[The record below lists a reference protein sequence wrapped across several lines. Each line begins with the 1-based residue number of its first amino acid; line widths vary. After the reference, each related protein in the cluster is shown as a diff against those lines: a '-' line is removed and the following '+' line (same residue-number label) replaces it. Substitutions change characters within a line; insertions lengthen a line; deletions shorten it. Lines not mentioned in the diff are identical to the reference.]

1 MKRFA
6 LLILIATSAVAQQQN
21 DADYTRQIQQ
31 FTTGPQFTTEMVDHL
46 PASAHVPTP
55 LKFFG
60 YVAGA
65 DGHLTYSQDVN
76 RYMRA
81 LEAASPRVKVFS
93 IGKSEEGREMIAVAV
108 ASDEAIAHLDHYRDV
123 TKRLADPRKL
133 TDDDAS
139 KLIASGKPIYYITGS
154 IHSPETGSPE
164 MLMELAYRLA
174 VEDSPLIRKIR
185 DNVIVVITPVVEV
198 DGRDRQVDLARW
210 RDANPNRPVPPL
222 VYWGHYVAHDNNRDN
237 LGLALALSRNV
248 LHTFFEFHPQVLHD
262 LHESVPFM
270 YISTGTGPYNPSLD
284 PLVIDE
290 WQRMAWHEVQELT
303 KRGLPGVWTYGFYD
317 GWAPNYMMWAG
328 QGHNAIGRFYETFGN
343 RFPMTADRVV
353 RGQSDRAWFRP
364 NPPLGTVKWSL
375 RNNINYQQSGLL
387 LALSD
392 FADRRQHFLDQF
404 YLLGKR
410 SIAKAANEGPAAWV
424 FDGAQKRQGQ
434 LTDLMNLLRTHG
446 IEVQQSDAPFSIAT
460 NWPPPAPKSEGSSE
474 RRSDS
479 PVRQASE
486 ATTEKSR
493 TGESD
498 LRSSEARPAKPDP
511 SQPVNFAKGSFII
524 RMDQPYARLADAM
537 LDVQYVRSDEKVY
550 DDTGWTLGYLKNVDF
565 NRVANPD
572 VLKVA
577 AHEWTGGTP
586 KSSSPL
592 ILENDA
598 DTSLPRAVWSTPQ
611 ARWLV
616 ADEAFT
622 AGTKK
627 YATGTIVAA
636 SSAPTTKTHE
646 LHLPRIA
653 ILHTW
658 LRTQDEGWFRLG
670 LESLGIPFT
679 YLSTQEVA
687 KMPSLRDRFDVILFA
702 PTGGANSSAEIVN
715 GLPPGP
721 PLPWHKTAITP
732 NLGGIDETD
741 DMRPGL
747 GLSGVDHLTR
757 FVEDGGLLITARDT
771 SIWAVQ
777 YGLARWVRVIEPQK
791 LRAPGTILLASIT
804 DKKSPIAAGYDDT
817 MPVYYAG
824 APIFQV
830 GFSAPPPESRPSGR
844 GSKNDP
850 DVAQGRS
857 FTPMPERPK
866 PAPGEEGFQT
876 PEDAPWNSDYALIR
890 AEDRPRV
897 IVSFAKQ
904 ADQLLLSGMLEGGDE
919 IAGKPL
925 VIDSPRGKGHILLF
939 ANNPMWRQNTQGSYA
954 LVTNAIMN
962 WDRLG
967 GGR

>member
-1 MKRFA
+1 LKRFA
-6 LLILIATSAVAQQQN
+6 LLILLATTAFSQQTN
-21 DADYTRQIQQ
+21 DADYTRQIKQ
-31 FTTGPQFTTEMVDHL
+31 FTTGPQFITEMVDHL
-46 PASAHVPTP
+46 PASAKIPTP

-60 YVAGA
+60 YIAGA
-65 DGHLTYSQDVN
+65 EGHLTYSEDVN

-108 ASDEAIAHLDHYRDV
+108 GADDTIAHLDRYRDI
-123 TKRLADPRKL
+123 TKRLADPRSL
-133 TDDDAS
+133 TDADAS
-139 KLIASGKPIYYITGS
+139 KLIADGKPIYYITGS

-174 VEDSPLIRKIR
+174 VEESPLVRRIR
-185 DNVIVVITPVVEV
+185 DNAIVLITAVVEV
-198 DGRDRQVDLARW
+198 DGRDRQIDLSRW

-248 LHTFFEFHPQVLHD
+248 LHTFFDFHPQVLHD

-270 YISTGTGPYNPSLD
+270 YISTGTGPYNPSID

-364 NPPLGTVKWSL
+364 NPPLPSVKWSL
-375 RNNINYQQSGLL
+375 RNNINYQQSGIL

-392 FADRRQHFLDQF
+392 FADRRQHFLEQF

-410 SIAKAANEGPAAWV
+410 SIAKAANEGPSAWV

-434 LTDLMNLLRTHG
+434 LTDLMSLLRTHG
-446 IEVQQSDAPFSIAT
+446 IEVQQSDAPFSVAVD
-460 NWPPPAPKSEGSSE
+460 WPPSAKK
-474 RRSDS
+474 
-479 PVRQASE
+479 
-486 ATTEKSR
+486 EK
-493 TGESD
+493 TD
-498 LRSSEARPAKPDP
+498 
-511 SQPVNFAKGSFII
+511 FAKGSFII
-524 RMDQPYARLADAM
+524 RMDQPYSRLADAM

-565 NRVANPD
+565 KRVANPAI
-572 VLKVA
+572 LKVA
-577 AHEWTGGTP
+577 THAWSGAPVATTP
-586 KSSSPL
+586 N
-592 ILENDA
+592 IIDNNA
-598 DTSLPRAVWSTPQ
+598 DTSVARAVWADHN
-611 ARWLV
+611 ARWVV
-616 ADEAFT
+616 ADEPFVT
-622 AGTKK
+622 TTGTK
-627 YATGTIVAA
+627 YGPGTIVTA
-636 SSAPTTKTHE
+636 SSAPSSKSHE
-646 LHLPRIA
+646 LHLPRVA

-658 LRTQDEGWFRLG
+658 LRTQDEGWFRLA
-670 LESLGIPFT
+670 LESLGIP
-679 YLSTQEVA
+679 YSYISTQEVA
-687 KMPSLRDRFDVILFA
+687 RTPNLREKFDVILFA
-702 PTGGANSSAEIVN
+702 PTGGSNSSAEIVN

-721 PLPWHKTAITP
+721 PLPWRKTAITP

-747 GLSGVDHLTR
+747 GLTGVDSLTR

-791 LRAPGTILLASIT
+791 LRAPGTILLATVT

-817 MPVYYAG
+817 LPIYYAG

-830 GFSAPPPESRPSGR
+830 GLTPPPAPESRPSGR

-850 DVAQGRS
+850 DVPQGRP
-857 FTPMPERPK
+857 FVPLPERAK

-876 PEDAPWNSDYALIR
+876 PEDAPWNSDYALPR
-890 AEDRPRV
+890 PEDRPRV
-897 IVSFAKQ
+897 IVSFAKE
-904 ADQLLLSGMLEGGDE
+904 ADKLLLSGMLEAGEE
-919 IAGKPL
+919 IAGKPV

-962 WDRLG
+962 WDHLR
-967 GGR
+967 

>member
-1 MKRFA
+1 LKRFA
-6 LLILIATSAVAQQQN
+6 FLLLFATTALAQQQN
-21 DADYTRQIQQ
+21 DADYTRQIRQ

-46 PASAHVPTP
+46 PASARVPTP

-60 YVAGA
+60 YIAGA

-108 ASDEAIAHLDHYRDV
+108 ASDETIAHLDRYRDV

-133 TDDDAS
+133 TDDEAS
-139 KLIASGKPIYYITGS
+139 RLIATGKPIYYMTGS

-174 VEDSPLIRKIR
+174 VEESPLIRKIR
-185 DNVIVVITPVVEV
+185 DNVIVLITPVVET

-210 RDANPNRPVPPL
+210 RDANPDRPVPPL

-237 LGLALALSRNV
+237 LSLALALSRNV
-248 LHTFFEFHPQVLHD
+248 LHAFLEFHPQVTHD

-284 PLVIDE
+284 PLVVDE

-317 GWAPNYMMWAG
+317 GWAPNYMMWVG

-343 RFPMTADRVV
+343 RFPITADRIV
-353 RGQSDRAWFRP
+353 RGQSDREWFRP

-375 RNNINYQQSGLL
+375 RNNVNYQQSGLL

-392 FADRRQHFLDQF
+392 FADRREHFLDQF

-410 SIAKAANEGPAAWV
+410 AIAKAANEGPAAWV

-434 LTDLMNLLRTHG
+434 LNDLMNLLRTQG
-446 IEVQQSDAPFSIAT
+446 IEVQQSDAPFSLT
-460 NWPPPAPKSEGSSE
+460 LNWPPPSAKPEA
-474 RRSDS
+474 RSDS
-479 PVRQASE
+479 A
-486 ATTEKSR
+486 
-493 TGESD
+493 
-498 LRSSEARPAKPDP
+498 AKPP
-511 SQPVNFAKGSFII
+511 AEGEAAKPKPNQPINFAKGSFIV
-524 RMDQPYARLADAM
+524 RMDQPYSRLADAM
-537 LDVQYVRSDEKVY
+537 LDIQYVRSDEKVY

-565 NRVANPD
+565 KRVANLD
-572 VLKVA
+572 VLKVPM
-577 AHEWTGGTP
+577 HEWTGGAAATP
-586 KSSSPL
+586 ST

-598 DTSLPRAVWSTPQ
+598 DTSLPRAIWADHSAHWV
-611 ARWLV
+611 V

-627 YATGTIVAA
+627 YAAGTIVAN
-636 SSAPTTKTHE
+636 SSAPTSKTHE

-670 LESLGIPFT
+670 LESLGIPYT
-679 YLSTQEVA
+679 YVSTQEVA
-687 KMPSLRDRFDVILFA
+687 RTPNLRDRFDVILFA

-721 PLPWHKTAITP
+721 PLPWHKTELTP

-771 SIWAVQ
+771 SVWAVQ

-791 LRAPGTILLASIT
+791 LRSPGSILLASIT

-817 MPVYYAG
+817 LPVYYTG
-824 APIFQV
+824 SPIFQV
-830 GFSAPPPESRPSGR
+830 GLNAPPSPESRPSGR
-844 GSKNDP
+844 GGKNDP
-850 DVAQGRS
+850 DVVQGRP
-857 FTPMPERPK
+857 FLPIPERPK
-866 PAPGEEGFQT
+866 PAPGEEGFQA
-876 PEDAPWNSDYALIR
+876 PEDAPWNSDYAQPR

-904 ADQLLLSGMLEGGDE
+904 ADQLLMSGMLEGGEE

-962 WDRLG
+962 WDHLR
-967 GGR
+967 

>member
-1 MKRFA
+1 
-6 LLILIATSAVAQQQN
+6 
-21 DADYTRQIQQ
+21 
-31 FTTGPQFTTEMVDHL
+31 MVDHL
-46 PASAHVPTP
+46 PASARVPTP
-55 LKFFG
+55 LTFFG
-60 YVAGA
+60 YIAGA
-65 DGHLTYSQDVN
+65 EGRLTYSEDVN

-81 LEAASPRVKVFS
+81 LESASPRVKVFS

-108 ASDEAIAHLDHYRDV
+108 GADESIAHLDRYRDI
-123 TKRLADPRKL
+123 TKRLADPRGL
-133 TDDDAS
+133 GDSDAS

-174 VEDSPLIRKIR
+174 VEESPLMRKIR
-185 DNVIVVITPVVEV
+185 DNTIVLITPVVEV
-198 DGRDRQVDLARW
+198 DGRDRQLDLSRW

-248 LHTFFEFHPQVLHD
+248 LHTFFDFHPQVLHD

-270 YISTGTGPYNPSLD
+270 YISTGTGPYNPSID
-284 PLVIDE
+284 PLVVDE

-364 NPPLGTVKWSL
+364 NPPLPIVKWSL
-375 RNNINYQQSGLL
+375 RNNVNYQQSGLL

-392 FADRRQHFLDQF
+392 FADRRQHFLEQF

-410 SIAKAANEGPAAWV
+410 SVAKAANEGPAAWV
-424 FDGAQKRQGQ
+424 FGQ
-434 LTDLMNLLRTHG
+434 LNDLMSLLRTHG
-446 IEVQQSDAPFSIAT
+446 IEVQQSDAPFSVAVD
-460 NWPPPAPKSEGSSE
+460 WPPTAKK
-474 RRSDS
+474 
-479 PVRQASE
+479 
-486 ATTEKSR
+486 EK
-493 TGESD
+493 TD
-498 LRSSEARPAKPDP
+498 FAR
-511 SQPVNFAKGSFII
+511 GSFII
-524 RMDQPYARLADAM
+524 RMDQPYSRLADAM

-565 NRVANPD
+565 KRVANPD
-572 VLKVA
+572 VLKVPMHVWTA
-577 AHEWTGGTP
+577 AP
-586 KSSSPL
+586 AAAASNV
-592 ILENDA
+592 IENNA
-598 DTSLPRAVWSTPQ
+598 DTLLPRLVWANGNTHWS
-611 ARWLV
+611 V
-616 ADEAFT
+616 ADEPFT
-622 AGTKK
+622 VDTKK
-627 YATGTIVAA
+627 YSAGTIVAA
-636 SSAPTTKTHE
+636 SAAPEKSHE

-670 LESLGIPFT
+670 LESLDIP
-679 YLSTQEVA
+679 YSYISTQEVSRT
-687 KMPSLRDRFDVILFA
+687 PNLREKFDVILFA
-702 PTGGANSSAEIVN
+702 PTGGSNSSAEIVN

-721 PLPWHKTAITP
+721 PLPWRKTAITP

-747 GLSGVDHLTR
+747 GLIGVDNLTR

-791 LRAPGTILLASIT
+791 LRAPGTILLATVT

-817 MPVYYAG
+817 LPIYYAG

-830 GFSAPPPESRPSGR
+830 GLTPPPAPESRPSGR
-844 GSKNDP
+844 GSKSDP
-850 DVAQGRS
+850 DVPQGRP
-857 FTPMPERPK
+857 FVPLPERPK

-876 PEDAPWNSDYALIR
+876 PEDAPWNADYALPR
-890 AEDRPRV
+890 SEDRPHV
-897 IVSFAKQ
+897 IVAFAKE
-904 ADQLLLSGMLEGGDE
+904 ADKLLLSGMLEAGDE
-919 IAGKPL
+919 IAGKPV
-925 VIDSPRGKGHILLF
+925 VIDAPRGKGHILLF
-939 ANNPMWRQNTQGSYA
+939 VNNPMWRQNTQGSYA
-954 LVTNAIMN
+954 LVTNAILN
-962 WDRLG
+962 WDHLR
-967 GGR
+967 

>member
-1 MKRFA
+1 LKRFA
-6 LLILIATSAVAQQQN
+6 LLILLATTAFSQQTN
-21 DADYTRQIQQ
+21 DADYTRQIKQ
-31 FTTGPQFTTEMVDHL
+31 FTTGPQFITEMVDHL
-46 PASAHVPTP
+46 PASAKVPTP

-60 YVAGA
+60 YIAGA
-65 DGHLTYSQDVN
+65 EGHLTYSEDVN

-93 IGKSEEGREMIAVAV
+93 IGKSEEGREMVAVAV
-108 ASDEAIAHLDHYRDV
+108 GADDTIAHLDRYRDI
-123 TKRLADPRKL
+123 TKRLADPRSL
-133 TDDDAS
+133 SDADAS
-139 KLIASGKPIYYITGS
+139 KLVADGKPIYYITGS

-174 VEDSPLIRKIR
+174 VEESPLVRKIR
-185 DNVIVVITPVVEV
+185 DNAIVLITPVVEV
-198 DGRDRQVDLARW
+198 DGRDRQIDLSRW

-248 LHTFFEFHPQVLHD
+248 LHTFFDFHPQVLHD

-270 YISTGTGPYNPSLD
+270 YISTGTGPYNPSID
-284 PLVIDE
+284 PLVVDE

-364 NPPLGTVKWSL
+364 NPPLPTVKWSL
-375 RNNINYQQSGLL
+375 RNNINYQQSGIL

-392 FADRRQHFLDQF
+392 FADRRQHFLEQF

-410 SIAKAANEGPAAWV
+410 SIAKAANEGPSAWV

-434 LTDLMNLLRTHG
+434 LTDLMSLLRTHG
-446 IEVQQSDAPFSIAT
+446 VEVQQSDAPFSVAVD
-460 NWPPPAPKSEGSSE
+460 WPPS
-474 RRSDS
+474 
-479 PVRQASE
+479 
-486 ATTEKSR
+486 
-493 TGESD
+493 
-498 LRSSEARPAKPDP
+498 AKKDKTD
-511 SQPVNFAKGSFII
+511 FAKGSFII
-524 RMDQPYARLADAM
+524 RMDQPYSRLADAM

-565 NRVANPD
+565 KRVANPD
-572 VLKVA
+572 VLKVP
-577 AHEWTGGTP
+577 AHAWTGATDAA
-586 KSSSPL
+586 SSN
-592 ILENDA
+592 IIENNA
-598 DTSLPRAVWSTPQ
+598 DTSLARSVWSDRE
-611 ARWLV
+611 AHWVV
-616 ADEAFT
+616 ADEPFT
-622 AGTKK
+622 VDTKK
-627 YATGTIVAA
+627 YAAGTIVAA
-636 SSAPTTKTHE
+636 SAAPATKTHE
-646 LHLPRIA
+646 LHLPRVA

-658 LRTQDEGWFRLG
+658 LRTQDEGWFRLA
-670 LESLGIPFT
+670 LESLGIP
-679 YLSTQEVA
+679 YSYISTQEVSRT
-687 KMPSLRDRFDVILFA
+687 PNLREKFDVILFA
-702 PTGGANSSAEIVN
+702 PTGGSNSSAEIVN

-721 PLPWHKTAITP
+721 PLPWRKTAITP

-747 GLSGVDHLTR
+747 GLTGVDSLTR

-791 LRAPGTILLASIT
+791 LRAPGTILLASVT
-804 DKKSPIAAGYDDT
+804 DRKSPIAAGYDDT
-817 MPVYYAG
+817 LPIYYAG

-830 GFSAPPPESRPSGR
+830 GLTPPPAPESRPSGR
-844 GSKNDP
+844 GGKNDP
-850 DVAQGRS
+850 DVPQGRP
-857 FTPMPERPK
+857 FVPLPERAK

-876 PEDAPWNSDYALIR
+876 PEDAPWNSDYALPR
-890 AEDRPRV
+890 VEDRPRV
-897 IVSFAKQ
+897 IVSFAKE
-904 ADQLLLSGMLEGGDE
+904 ADKLLLSGMLEAGEE
-919 IAGKPL
+919 IAGKPV

-962 WDRLG
+962 WDHLR
-967 GGR
+967 

>member
-6 LLILIATSAVAQQQN
+6 LLILFATTALAQQQN
-21 DADYTRQIQQ
+21 DADYTRQIKQ
-31 FTTGPQFTTEMVDHL
+31 FTTGPQFITEMVDHL
-46 PASAHVPTP
+46 PASAKVPTP

-60 YVAGA
+60 YIAGA
-65 DGHLTYSQDVN
+65 EGHLTYSQDVN

-108 ASDEAIAHLDHYRDV
+108 GADDTIAHLDRYRDI
-123 TKRLADPRKL
+123 TKRLADPRSL
-133 TDDDAS
+133 TDADAS
-139 KLIASGKPIYYITGS
+139 KLVADGKPIYYITGS

-174 VEDSPLIRKIR
+174 VEESPLVRKIR
-185 DNVIVVITPVVEV
+185 DNAIVLITPVVEV
-198 DGRDRQVDLARW
+198 DGRDRQLDLSRW

-248 LHTFFEFHPQVLHD
+248 LHTFFDFHPQVLHD

-270 YISTGTGPYNPSLD
+270 YISTGTGPYNPSID
-284 PLVIDE
+284 PLVVDE

-364 NPPLGTVKWSL
+364 NPPLPTVKWSL
-375 RNNINYQQSGLL
+375 RNNINYQQSGIL

-392 FADRRQHFLDQF
+392 FADRRQHFLEQF

-424 FDGAQKRQGQ
+424 FDSAQKRKG
-434 LTDLMNLLRTHG
+434 LLIDLMNLLTEHG
-446 IEVQQSDAPFSIAT
+446 VEVRMADEAFSVSPE
-460 NWPPPAPKSEGSSE
+460 WPPSDKKEKVDFAQGSI
-474 RRSDS
+474 
-479 PVRQASE
+479 
-486 ATTEKSR
+486 
-493 TGESD
+493 
-498 LRSSEARPAKPDP
+498 
-511 SQPVNFAKGSFII
+511 II
-524 RMDQPYARLADAM
+524 RMDQPYSRLADAM
-537 LDVQYVRSDEKVY
+537 LDIQYVRSDEKVY
-550 DDTGWTLGYLKNVDF
+550 DDTGWTLGYLKNVQF
-565 NRVANPD
+565 KRVANPA
-572 VLKVA
+572 VLKVPTHA
-577 AHEWTGGTP
+577 WIRMPHVMA
-586 KSSSPL
+586 SPFV
-592 ILENDA
+592 ENNA
-598 DTSLPRAVWSTPQ
+598 DTNLPLFLWSGRND
-611 ARWLV
+611 RWLM
-616 ADEAFT
+616 ADAPFT
-622 AGTKK
+622 ADNKTYPAGTVIN
-627 YATGTIVAA
+627 ARPDSPVPAA
-636 SSAPTTKTHE
+636 KTHE
-646 LHLPRIA
+646 IHLPRVA

-658 LRTQDEGWFRLG
+658 LRTQDEGWFRLA
-670 LESLGIPFT
+670 LESLEIP
-679 YLSTQEVA
+679 YSYISTQEVSRT
-687 KMPSLRDRFDVILFA
+687 PNLREKFDVILFA
-702 PTGGANSSAEIVN
+702 PTGGSNSSAEIVN

-721 PLPWHKTAITP
+721 PLPWRKTAITP

-747 GLSGVDHLTR
+747 GLTGVDSLTR

-791 LRAPGTILLASIT
+791 LRAPGTILLATVT

-817 MPVYYAG
+817 LPIYYAG

-830 GFSAPPPESRPSGR
+830 GLTPPPAPESRPSGR
-844 GSKNDP
+844 GGKNDP
-850 DVAQGRS
+850 DVPQGRP
-857 FTPMPERPK
+857 FVPLPERQK

-876 PEDAPWNSDYALIR
+876 AEDAPWNSDYALPR
-890 AEDRPRV
+890 VEDRPRV
-897 IVSFAKQ
+897 IVSFAKE
-904 ADQLLLSGMLEGGDE
+904 ADKLLLSGMLEAGEE

-962 WDRLG
+962 WDHLR
-967 GGR
+967 

>member
-6 LLILIATSAVAQQQN
+6 LLILIATSALAQQQN

-108 ASDEAIAHLDHYRDV
+108 ASDEAIAHLDHYRDI

-410 SIAKAANEGPAAWV
+410 SIAKATNEGPAAWV

-434 LTDLMNLLRTHG
+434 LTDLMNLLRMHG
-446 IEVQQSDAPFSIAT
+446 IEVQQSDAPFSIAV
-460 NWPPPAPKSEGSSE
+460 NWPPPAAASERSAE

-479 PVRQASE
+479 PVRQSSE
-486 ATTEKSR
+486 AINEKSR

-511 SQPVNFAKGSFII
+511 SQPVNFAKGSFIV

-565 NRVANPD
+565 KRVANPD

-577 AHEWTGGTP
+577 AHEWTGGTAT
-586 KSSSPL
+586 SSSPL
-592 ILENDA
+592 ILENEA
-598 DTSLPRAVWSTPQ
+598 DTSLPRALWSTPQ
-611 ARWLV
+611 ARWAV
-616 ADEAFT
+616 ADEPFT
-622 AGTKK
+622 VGAKK
-627 YATGTIVAA
+627 YAAGTIVAA
-636 SSAPTTKTHE
+636 SSAPSSKTHE

-653 ILHTW
+653 VLHTW

-687 KMPSLRDRFDVILFA
+687 KMPNLRDRFDVILFA
-702 PTGGANSSAEIVN
+702 PTGGANSSTEIVN

-721 PLPWHKTAITP
+721 PLPWRKTELTP
-732 NLGGIDETD
+732 NLGGTDETD

-830 GFSAPPPESRPSGR
+830 GFGAPPPESRPSGR
-844 GSKNDP
+844 GGKNDP
-850 DVAQGRS
+850 DVAQGRA

-962 WDRLG
+962 WDHLK
-967 GGR
+967 

>member
-1 MKRFA
+1 LKRVT
-6 LLILIATSAVAQQQN
+6 LLTLLLATTAFAQQQN
-21 DADYTRQIQQ
+21 DADYTRQIKS
-31 FTTGPQFTTEMVDHL
+31 FTTGPQFITEMVDHL
-46 PASAHVPTP
+46 PASSKVPTP
-55 LKFFG
+55 LKFLG
-60 YVAGA
+60 YIAGA
-65 DGHLTYSQDVN
+65 EGHLTYSEDVN

-108 ASDEAIAHLDHYRDV
+108 GADESIAHLDRYRDI
-123 TKRLADPRKL
+123 TKRLADPRSL
-133 TDDDAS
+133 TDADAS

-174 VEDSPLIRKIR
+174 VEEAPLVRKIR
-185 DNVIVVITPVVEV
+185 DNAIVLITPVVEV
-198 DGRDRQVDLARW
+198 DGRDRQLDLARW

-248 LHTFFEFHPQVLHD
+248 LQTFFDFHPQVLHD

-270 YISTGTGPYNPSLD
+270 YISTGTGPYNPSID
-284 PLVIDE
+284 PLVVDE

-343 RFPMTADRVV
+343 RFPITADRVV

-364 NPPLGTVKWSL
+364 NPPLPTVKWSL
-375 RNNINYQQSGLL
+375 RNNINYQQSGIL

-392 FADRRQHFLDQF
+392 FADRRQHFLEQF

-410 SIAKAANEGPAAWV
+410 SVAKAANEGPAAWV

-434 LTDLMNLLRTHG
+434 LNDLMSLLRMHG
-446 IEVQQSDAPFSIAT
+446 IEVQQSDAPFSVAVD
-460 NWPPPAPKSEGSSE
+460 WPPS
-474 RRSDS
+474 
-479 PVRQASE
+479 
-486 ATTEKSR
+486 
-493 TGESD
+493 
-498 LRSSEARPAKPDP
+498 AKKDKTD
-511 SQPVNFAKGSFII
+511 FAKGSFII
-524 RMDQPYARLADAM
+524 RMDQPYSRLADAM

-565 NRVANPD
+565 KRVANAE
-572 VLKVA
+572 VLKVPMHAWISA
-577 AHEWTGGTP
+577 AAARI
-586 KSSSPL
+586 SN
-592 ILENDA
+592 IIENNA
-598 DTSLPRAVWSTPQ
+598 DTSVARAVWSDRN
-611 ARWLV
+611 AHWSV
-616 ADEAFT
+616 ADEPFT
-622 AGTKK
+622 AEGKK
-627 YATGTIVAA
+627 YAAGTIVPS
-636 SSAPTTKTHE
+636 SSAPAKSHE
-646 LHLPRIA
+646 IHLPRVA

-670 LESLGIPFT
+670 LESLGIP
-679 YLSTQEVA
+679 YSYISTQEVSR
-687 KMPSLRDRFDVILFA
+687 MPNLREKFDVILFA
-702 PTGGANSSAEIVN
+702 PTGGSNSSAEIVN

-721 PLPWHKTAITP
+721 PLPWHKTEITP

-747 GLSGVDHLTR
+747 GLIGVDNLAR
-757 FVEDGGLLITARDT
+757 FVEGGGLLITARDT

-791 LRAPGTILLASIT
+791 LRAPGTILLASVI

-817 MPVYYAG
+817 LPIYYAG

-830 GFSAPPPESRPSGR
+830 GLTPPPAPESRPSGR
-844 GSKNDP
+844 GGKTDP
-850 DVAQGRS
+850 DVAQGRP
-857 FTPMPERPK
+857 FVPLPERPK
-866 PAPGEEGFQT
+866 PAAGEEGFQT
-876 PEDAPWNSDYALIR
+876 PEDAPWNTDYAMPR
-890 AEDRPRV
+890 PEDRPRV
-897 IVSFAKQ
+897 IVAFAKE
-904 ADQLLLSGMLEGGDE
+904 ADKLLLSGMLEAGGE
-919 IAGKPL
+919 IAGKPV
-925 VIDSPRGKGHILLF
+925 VIDAPRGKGHILLF

-954 LVTNAIMN
+954 LVTNAILN
-962 WDRLG
+962 WDHLR
-967 GGR
+967 

>member
-1 MKRFA
+1 LKRVT
-6 LLILIATSAVAQQQN
+6 LLTLLLASSAIAQQN
-21 DADYTRQIQQ
+21 DADYTRQIKQ
-31 FTTGPQFTTEMVDHL
+31 FTTGPQFITEMVDHL
-46 PASAHVPTP
+46 PSSAKVPTP

-60 YVAGA
+60 YVVGA
-65 DGHLTYSQDVN
+65 DGHLTYSEDVN

-108 ASDEAIAHLDHYRDV
+108 GADESIAHLDRYRDI
-123 TKRLADPRKL
+123 TKRLADPRSL
-133 TDDDAS
+133 SDSDAS
-139 KLIASGKPIYYITGS
+139 KLIATGKPIYYITGS

-164 MLMELAYRLA
+164 MLMELAYRLV
-174 VEDSPLIRKIR
+174 VEESPLVRKIR
-185 DNVIVVITPVVEV
+185 DNAIVLITPVVEV
-198 DGRDRQVDLARW
+198 DGRDRQLDLSRW

-248 LHTFFEFHPQVLHD
+248 LNTFFAFHPQVLHD

-270 YISTGTGPYNPSLD
+270 YISTGTGPYNPSID

-353 RGQSDRAWFRP
+353 RGQSERAWFRP
-364 NPPLGTVKWSL
+364 NPPLPTVKWSL

-392 FADRRQHFLDQF
+392 VADRRQHFLEQF

-410 SIAKAANEGPAAWV
+410 SIAKAANEGPTAWV

-434 LTDLMNLLRTHG
+434 LTDLMSLLRTHG
-446 IEVQQSDAPFSIAT
+446 IEVQQSDAPFSVAVD
-460 NWPPPAPKSEGSSE
+460 WPPS
-474 RRSDS
+474 
-479 PVRQASE
+479 
-486 ATTEKSR
+486 
-493 TGESD
+493 
-498 LRSSEARPAKPDP
+498 AKKDKTD
-511 SQPVNFAKGSFII
+511 FAKGSFII
-524 RMDQPYARLADAM
+524 RMDQPYSRLADAM

-565 NRVANPD
+565 KRVANPD
-572 VLKVA
+572 VLKVPM
-577 AHEWTGGTP
+577 HEWKIAGMVTESTY
-586 KSSSPL
+586 
-592 ILENDA
+592 LENNA
-598 DTSLPRAVWSTPQ
+598 DTLLPRIVWTDRNMP
-611 ARWLV
+611 RVV
-616 ADEAFT
+616 ADEPFT
-622 AGTKK
+622 VDTKK
-627 YATGTIVAA
+627 YAAGTIVAK
-636 SSAPTTKTHE
+636 SFAPSTKTHE
-646 LHLPRIA
+646 LHLPRVA

-670 LESLGIPFT
+670 LESLGIP
-679 YLSTQEVA
+679 YSYISTQEVSRT
-687 KMPSLRDRFDVILFA
+687 PNLREKFDVILFA
-702 PTGGANSSAEIVN
+702 PTGGSNSSAEIVN

-721 PLPWHKTAITP
+721 PLPWRKTAITP

-747 GLSGVDHLTR
+747 GLTGVDALTR
-757 FVEDGGLLITARDT
+757 FVEGGGLLITARDT

-791 LRAPGTILLASIT
+791 LRAPGTILLASVI
-804 DKKSPIAAGYDDT
+804 DKKNPIAAGYDDT
-817 MPVYYAG
+817 LPIYYAG

-830 GFSAPPPESRPSGR
+830 GLTPPPAPESRPSGR
-844 GSKNDP
+844 GGKTDP
-850 DVAQGRS
+850 DVPQGRP
-857 FTPMPERPK
+857 FVPLPERPK

-876 PEDAPWNSDYALIR
+876 PEDAPWNNDYALPR
-890 AEDRPRV
+890 PEDRPRV
-897 IVSFAKQ
+897 IVAFAKE
-904 ADQLLLSGMLEGGDE
+904 ADKLLLSGMLEAGEE
-919 IAGKPL
+919 IAGKPV
-925 VIDSPRGKGHILLF
+925 VIDAPRGNGHILLF

-962 WDRLG
+962 WDHLR
-967 GGR
+967 

>member
-1 MKRFA
+1 MKRVA
-6 LLILIATSAVAQQQN
+6 LLALFLATTLTAQQN
-21 DADYTRQIQQ
+21 DADYTRQIKS
-31 FTTGPQFTTEMVDHL
+31 FTTGPQFITEMVDHL
-46 PASAHVPTP
+46 PASAKVPTP

-60 YVAGA
+60 YIAGA
-65 DGHLTYSQDVN
+65 EGHLTYSEDVN

-81 LEAASPRVKVFS
+81 LEGASPRVKVFS

-108 ASDEAIAHLDHYRDV
+108 GSDESIAHLDHYRDI
-123 TKRLADPRKL
+123 TKRWADPRTL
-133 TDDDAS
+133 TDGDAS
-139 KLIASGKPIYYITGS
+139 KLLADGKPIYYITGS

-174 VEDSPLIRKIR
+174 VEESPLVRKIR
-185 DNVIVVITPVVEV
+185 DNAIVLITPVIEV
-198 DGRDRQVDLARW
+198 DGRDRQLDLSRW

-248 LHTFFEFHPQVLHD
+248 LHTFFDFHPQVLHD

-270 YISTGTGPYNPSLD
+270 YISTGTGPYNPSID
-284 PLVIDE
+284 PLVVDE

-364 NPPLGTVKWSL
+364 NPPLPSVKWSL
-375 RNNINYQQSGLL
+375 RNNVNYQQSGIL

-392 FADRRQHFLDQF
+392 FADRRQHFLEQF

-410 SIAKAANEGPAAWV
+410 SIAKAANEGPSAWV

-446 IEVQQSDAPFSIAT
+446 IEVQQSDAPFSVAVD
-460 NWPPPAPKSEGSSE
+460 WPPSAKK
-474 RRSDS
+474 
-479 PVRQASE
+479 
-486 ATTEKSR
+486 EK
-493 TGESD
+493 TD
-498 LRSSEARPAKPDP
+498 
-511 SQPVNFAKGSFII
+511 FAKDSFII
-524 RMDQPYARLADAM
+524 RMDQPYSRLADAM

-565 NRVANPD
+565 KRVANPD
-572 VLKVA
+572 VLKVPMHA
-577 AHEWTGGTP
+577 WTRP
-586 KSSSPL
+586 APL
-592 ILENDA
+592 PPITYGRWAIINEG
-598 DTSLPRAVWSTPQ
+598 DTDVAKFAFALKGLPIHATDTESTIDKRKIP
-611 ARWLV
+611 
-616 ADEAFT
+616 
-622 AGTKK
+622 AGTLVVDIPVPSDDGLHAVHTAL
-627 YATGTIVAA
+627 ATTRIQPIVGYGTEGH
-636 SSAPTTKTHE
+636 THE
-646 LHLPRIA
+646 LHLPRVA

-670 LESLGIPFT
+670 LESLGIP
-679 YLSTQEVA
+679 YSYISTQEVSRT
-687 KMPSLRDRFDVILFA
+687 PNLREKFDVILFA
-702 PTGGANSSAEIVN
+702 PTGGSNSSAEIVN

-721 PLPWHKTAITP
+721 PLPWRKTAITP

-747 GLSGVDHLTR
+747 GLTGVDALTR

-791 LRAPGTILLASIT
+791 LRAPGTILLASVI

-817 MPVYYAG
+817 LPIYYAG

-830 GFSAPPPESRPSGR
+830 GLIPPPAPESRPSGR
-844 GSKNDP
+844 GSKTDP
-850 DVAQGRS
+850 DVPQGRV
-857 FTPMPERPK
+857 FVPLPERAK
-866 PAPGEEGFQT
+866 PAPGEEGFQP
-876 PEDAPWNSDYALIR
+876 PEDAPWNADYALPR

-897 IVSFAKQ
+897 IVAFAKE
-904 ADQLLLSGMLEGGDE
+904 ADKLLLSGMLEAGDE
-919 IAGKPL
+919 IAGKPV
-925 VIDSPRGKGHILLF
+925 VIDAPRGKGHILLF

-962 WDRLG
+962 WDHLR
-967 GGR
+967 

>member
-1 MKRFA
+1 LKRFA
-6 LLILIATSAVAQQQN
+6 LLTLLATTALAQQQN
-21 DADYTRQIQQ
+21 DADYTRQIKQ
-31 FTTGPQFTTEMVDHL
+31 FTTGPQFITEMVDHL
-46 PASAHVPTP
+46 PASAKVPTP

-60 YVAGA
+60 YIAGA
-65 DGHLTYSQDVN
+65 EGHLTYSQDVN

-108 ASDEAIAHLDHYRDV
+108 GADDTIAHLDRYRDI
-123 TKRLADPRKL
+123 TKRLADPRSL
-133 TDDDAS
+133 TDAEAS
-139 KLIASGKPIYYITGS
+139 KLVADGKPIYYITGS

-174 VEDSPLIRKIR
+174 VEESPLVRKIR
-185 DNVIVVITPVVEV
+185 DNAIVLITPVVEV
-198 DGRDRQVDLARW
+198 DGRDRQLDLSRW
-210 RDANPNRPVPPL
+210 RDANPNRPVSPL

-248 LHTFFEFHPQVLHD
+248 LHTFFDFHPQVLHD

-270 YISTGTGPYNPSLD
+270 YISTGTGPYNPSID
-284 PLVIDE
+284 PLVVDE

-364 NPPLGTVKWSL
+364 NPPLPTVKWSL
-375 RNNINYQQSGLL
+375 RNNINYQQSGIL

-392 FADRRQHFLDQF
+392 FAERHQHFLEQF

-410 SIAKAANEGPAAWV
+410 SIAKAANEGPSAWV

-434 LTDLMNLLRTHG
+434 LTDLMSLLRTHG
-446 IEVQQSDAPFSIAT
+446 IEVQQSDAPFSVAVD
-460 NWPPPAPKSEGSSE
+460 WPPS
-474 RRSDS
+474 
-479 PVRQASE
+479 
-486 ATTEKSR
+486 
-493 TGESD
+493 
-498 LRSSEARPAKPDP
+498 AKKDKTD
-511 SQPVNFAKGSFII
+511 FAKGSFII
-524 RMDQPYARLADAM
+524 RMDQPYSRLADAM

-565 NRVANPD
+565 KRVANPD
-572 VLKVA
+572 VLKVPMHA
-577 AHEWTGGTP
+577 WTGAP
-586 KSSSPL
+586 AAASSN
-592 ILENDA
+592 IIENNA
-598 DTSLPRAVWSTPQ
+598 DTSLPRLLWSDRNT
-611 ARWLV
+611 RRVV
-616 ADEAFT
+616 ADEPFSVD
-622 AGTKK
+622 TKK
-627 YATGTIVAA
+627 YAAGTIITASAA
-636 SSAPTTKTHE
+636 PATKTHE
-646 LHLPRIA
+646 LHLPRVA

-658 LRTQDEGWFRLG
+658 LRTQDEGWFRLA
-670 LESLGIPFT
+670 LESLGIP
-679 YLSTQEVA
+679 YSYISTQEVSRT
-687 KMPSLRDRFDVILFA
+687 PNLREKFDVILFA
-702 PTGGANSSAEIVN
+702 PTGGSNSSAEIVN

-721 PLPWHKTAITP
+721 PLPWRKTDITP

-747 GLSGVDHLTR
+747 GLTGVDSLTR

-791 LRAPGTILLASIT
+791 LRAPGTILLATVT

-817 MPVYYAG
+817 PPIYYAG

-830 GFSAPPPESRPSGR
+830 GLTPPPAPESRPSGR
-844 GSKNDP
+844 GGKNDP
-850 DVAQGRS
+850 DVPQGRP
-857 FTPMPERPK
+857 FVPLPERPK

-876 PEDAPWNSDYALIR
+876 PEDAPWNSDYALPR
-890 AEDRPRV
+890 VEDRPRV
-897 IVSFAKQ
+897 IVSFAKE
-904 ADQLLLSGMLEGGDE
+904 ADKLLLSGMLEAGEE

-962 WDRLG
+962 WDHLR
-967 GGR
+967 

>member
-1 MKRFA
+1 LKRFA
-6 LLILIATSAVAQQQN
+6 LLTLLATAAFAQQQN
-21 DADYTRQIQQ
+21 DADYTRQIKQ
-31 FTTGPQFTTEMVDHL
+31 FTTGPQFITEMVDHL
-46 PASAHVPTP
+46 PASAKVPTP

-60 YVAGA
+60 YIAGA
-65 DGHLTYSQDVN
+65 EGHLTYSEDVN

-108 ASDEAIAHLDHYRDV
+108 GADESIAHLDRYRDI
-123 TKRLADPRKL
+123 TKRLADPRSL
-133 TDDDAS
+133 TDADAS
-139 KLIASGKPIYYITGS
+139 KLVAEGKPIYYITGS

-174 VEDSPLIRKIR
+174 VEESPLLRKIR
-185 DNVIVVITPVVEV
+185 DNAIVLVTPVVEV
-198 DGRDRQVDLARW
+198 DGRDRQLDLSRW

-248 LHTFFEFHPQVLHD
+248 LHTFFDFHPQVLHD

-270 YISTGTGPYNPSLD
+270 YISTGTGPYNPSID
-284 PLVIDE
+284 PLVVDE

-364 NPPLGTVKWSL
+364 NPPLPTVKWSL
-375 RNNINYQQSGLL
+375 RNNINYQQSGIL

-410 SIAKAANEGPAAWV
+410 SIAKAANEGPSAWV

-434 LTDLMNLLRTHG
+434 LTDLMSLLRTHG
-446 IEVQQSDAPFSIAT
+446 VEVQQSDAPFSVAVD
-460 NWPPPAPKSEGSSE
+460 WPPLSKS
-474 RRSDS
+474 
-479 PVRQASE
+479 
-486 ATTEKSR
+486 
-493 TGESD
+493 
-498 LRSSEARPAKPDP
+498 AKTD
-511 SQPVNFAKGSFII
+511 FAKGSFII
-524 RMDQPYARLADAM
+524 RMDQPYSRLADAM

-565 NRVANPD
+565 KRVANPD

-577 AHEWTGGTP
+577 MHVWTGAP
-586 KSSSPL
+586 AAASSNF
-592 ILENDA
+592 IENNA
-598 DTSLPRAVWSTPQ
+598 DTSLPRLIWSD
-611 ARWLV
+611 RNIRRVV
-616 ADEAFT
+616 ADEPFT
-622 AGTKK
+622 VDTKK
-627 YATGTIVAA
+627 YAAGTIINASAA
-636 SSAPTTKTHE
+636 PATKTHE
-646 LHLPRIA
+646 LHFPRVA

-658 LRTQDEGWFRLG
+658 LRTQDEGWFRLA
-670 LESLGIPFT
+670 LESLGIP
-679 YLSTQEVA
+679 YSYISTQEVSRT
-687 KMPSLRDRFDVILFA
+687 PNLREKFDVILFA
-702 PTGGANSSAEIVN
+702 PTGGSNSSAEIVN
-715 GLPPGP
+715 GFPPGP
-721 PLPWHKTAITP
+721 PLPWRKTAITP

-747 GLSGVDHLTR
+747 GLTGVDSLTR

-791 LRAPGTILLASIT
+791 LRAPGTILLATVT
-804 DKKSPIAAGYDDT
+804 DKRSPIAAGYDDT
-817 MPVYYAG
+817 LPIYYAG

-830 GFSAPPPESRPSGR
+830 GLTPPPAPESRPSGR
-844 GSKNDP
+844 GGKNDP
-850 DVAQGRS
+850 DVPQGRP
-857 FTPMPERPK
+857 FVPLPERAK

-876 PEDAPWNSDYALIR
+876 PEDAPWNSDYALPR
-890 AEDRPRV
+890 VEDRPRV
-897 IVSFAKQ
+897 IVSFAKE
-904 ADQLLLSGMLEGGDE
+904 ADKLLLSGMLEAGDE

-962 WDRLG
+962 WDHLR
-967 GGR
+967 

>member
-6 LLILIATSAVAQQQN
+6 LLILLATTAFSQQQN
-21 DADYTRQIQQ
+21 DADYTRQIKQ
-31 FTTGPQFTTEMVDHL
+31 FTTGPEFITEMVDHL
-46 PASAHVPTP
+46 PASAKVPTP

-60 YVAGA
+60 YIAGA
-65 DGHLTYSQDVN
+65 EGHLTYSEDVN

-81 LEAASPRVKVFS
+81 LEATSPRVKVFS

-108 ASDEAIAHLDHYRDV
+108 GADESIAHLDRYRDI
-123 TKRLADPRKL
+123 TRRLADPRSL
-133 TDDDAS
+133 SDDDAS
-139 KLIASGKPIYYITGS
+139 DLIAEGKPIYYITGS

-174 VEDSPLIRKIR
+174 VEESPLVRRIR
-185 DNVIVVITPVVEV
+185 DKAIVLITPVVEV
-198 DGRDRQVDLARW
+198 DGRDRQLDLSRW

-248 LHTFFEFHPQVLHD
+248 LHTFFDFHPQVLHD

-270 YISTGTGPYNPSLD
+270 YISTGTGPYNPSID
-284 PLVIDE
+284 PLVVDE

-364 NPPLGTVKWSL
+364 NPPLPSVKWSL
-375 RNNINYQQSGLL
+375 RNNINYQQSGIL

-392 FADRRQHFLDQF
+392 FAERRQHFLEQF

-410 SIAKAANEGPAAWV
+410 SISKAANEGPSAWV

-434 LTDLMNLLRTHG
+434 LNDLMSLLRTHG
-446 IEVQQSDAPFSIAT
+446 IEVQQSDAAFSVAVD
-460 NWPPPAPKSEGSSE
+460 WPPLSKS
-474 RRSDS
+474 
-479 PVRQASE
+479 
-486 ATTEKSR
+486 
-493 TGESD
+493 
-498 LRSSEARPAKPDP
+498 AKTD
-511 SQPVNFAKGSFII
+511 FAKGSFII
-524 RMDQPYARLADAM
+524 RMDQPYSRLADAM

-565 NRVANPD
+565 KRVANPD
-572 VLKVA
+572 VLKVPMHAWSGAPA
-577 AHEWTGGTP
+577 AA
-586 KSSSPL
+586 SSN
-592 ILENDA
+592 IIENNA
-598 DTSLPRAVWSTPQ
+598 DTSLPRLLWSDRNT
-611 ARWLV
+611 RRVV
-616 ADEAFT
+616 ADEPFT
-622 AGTKK
+622 VDTKK
-627 YATGTIVAA
+627 YAAGTIVNA
-636 SSAPTTKTHE
+636 SSAPGTKTHE
-646 LHLPRIA
+646 LHLPRVA

-658 LRTQDEGWFRLG
+658 LRTQDEGWFRLA
-670 LESLGIPFT
+670 LESLGIPYS
-679 YLSTQEVA
+679 YLSTQEVSRT
-687 KMPSLRDRFDVILFA
+687 PNLREKFDVILFA
-702 PTGGANSSAEIVN
+702 PTGGSNSSAEIVN

-747 GLSGVDHLTR
+747 GLTGVDSLTR

-791 LRAPGTILLASIT
+791 LRAPGTILLASVT

-817 MPVYYAG
+817 LPIYYAG

-830 GFSAPPPESRPSGR
+830 GLTPPPAPESRPSGR

-850 DVAQGRS
+850 DVPQGRP
-857 FTPMPERPK
+857 FVPLPERPK

-876 PEDAPWNSDYALIR
+876 AEDAPWNSDYALPR

-897 IVSFAKQ
+897 IVSFAKET
-904 ADQLLLSGMLEGGDE
+904 DKLLLSGMLEAGEE
-919 IAGKPL
+919 IAGKPV

-962 WDRLG
+962 WDHLR
-967 GGR
+967 

>member
-1 MKRFA
+1 MKRLA
-6 LLILIATSAVAQQQN
+6 LLILIATSALAQQQN
-21 DADYTRQIQQ
+21 DADYTRQIKQ

-81 LEAASPRVKVFS
+81 LEAASPRVKVLS

-108 ASDEAIAHLDHYRDV
+108 GSDEAIAHLDHYRDI

-392 FADRRQHFLDQF
+392 FADRKQHFLDQF

-446 IEVQQSDAPFSIAT
+446 IEVQQSDAPFSVAT
-460 NWPPPAPKSEGSSE
+460 NWPPTE

-479 PVRQASE
+479 PVRQSSE
-486 ATTEKSR
+486 SATEKSR

-498 LRSSEARPAKPDP
+498 LRSSKPDP
-511 SQPVNFAKGSFII
+511 NQPVNFAKGSFII

-565 NRVANPD
+565 KRVANPD

-577 AHEWTGGTP
+577 AHEWTGGTAA
-586 KSSSPL
+586 SSSPL
-592 ILENDA
+592 ILENVA

-611 ARWLV
+611 AHWSE

-622 AGTKK
+622 VGAKK
-627 YATGTIVAA
+627 YAAGTIVAA
-636 SSAPTTKTHE
+636 SSTPTTKTHE
-646 LHLPRIA
+646 IHLPRIA

-679 YLSTQEVA
+679 YLSTQDVA
-687 KMPSLRDRFDVILFA
+687 KMPNLRDRFDVILFA
-702 PTGGANSSAEIVN
+702 PTGGGNSSAEIVN

-757 FVEDGGLLITARDT
+757 FVDDGGLLITARDT
-771 SIWAVQ
+771 SVWAVQ

-830 GFSAPPPESRPSGR
+830 GFGAPPPESRPSGR
-844 GSKNDP
+844 GTKNDP
-850 DVAQGRS
+850 DVAQGRA

-866 PAPGEEGFQT
+866 PSPGEEGFQT
-876 PEDAPWNSDYALIR
+876 PEDAPWNSDYTLIR

-925 VIDSPRGKGHILLF
+925 VIDSPSGKGHILLF

>member
-1 MKRFA
+1 LKRFA
-6 LLILIATSAVAQQQN
+6 LLILIATSALAQQQN

-31 FTTGPQFTTEMVDHL
+31 FTTGLQFTTEMVDHL
-46 PASAHVPTP
+46 PASARVPTP

-108 ASDEAIAHLDHYRDV
+108 ASDEAIAHLDHYRDI

-133 TDDDAS
+133 TDDEAS

-434 LTDLMNLLRTHG
+434 LTDLMNLLRMHG
-446 IEVQQSDAPFSIAT
+446 IEVQQSDAPFSIAV
-460 NWPPPAPKSEGSSE
+460 NWPPPTASEHKPDAASKPASEG
-474 RRSDS
+474 
-479 PVRQASE
+479 A
-486 ATTEKSR
+486 ATPKH
-493 TGESD
+493 
-498 LRSSEARPAKPDP
+498 DP
-511 SQPVNFAKGSFII
+511 SQPVNFAKGSFIV

-565 NRVANPD
+565 KRVANPD

-577 AHEWTGGTP
+577 AHEWTGGTAT
-586 KSSSPL
+586 SSSPL
-592 ILENDA
+592 ILENEA

-611 ARWLV
+611 ARWVV

-622 AGTKK
+622 VGAKK
-627 YATGTIVAA
+627 YAAGTIVAA
-636 SSAPTTKTHE
+636 SSTPSTKTHE

-653 ILHTW
+653 VLHTW

-687 KMPSLRDRFDVILFA
+687 KTPNLRDRFDVILFA
-702 PTGGANSSAEIVN
+702 PTGGSNSSTEIVN

-721 PLPWHKTAITP
+721 TLPWRKTELTP
-732 NLGGIDETD
+732 NLGGTDETD

-830 GFSAPPPESRPSGR
+830 GSSAPPPESRPSGR
-844 GSKNDP
+844 GGKNDP
-850 DVAQGRS
+850 DIAQGRS

-876 PEDAPWNSDYALIR
+876 PEDAPWNSDYAQIR
-890 AEDRPRV
+890 VEDRPRV

-954 LVTNAIMN
+954 LITNAIMN
-962 WDRLG
+962 WDHLR
-967 GGR
+967 

>member
-1 MKRFA
+1 LKRVTILT
-6 LLILIATSAVAQQQN
+6 LLLATTLTAQQQN
-21 DADYTRQIQQ
+21 DADYTRQIGQ
-31 FTTGPQFTTEMVDHL
+31 FTTGPQFITEMVDHL
-46 PASAHVPTP
+46 PASAKVPTP
-55 LKFFG
+55 LKFLG
-60 YVAGA
+60 YIAGA
-65 DGHLTYSQDVN
+65 EGRLTYSEDVN

-108 ASDEAIAHLDHYRDV
+108 GSDESIANLDRYRDI
-123 TKRLADPRKL
+123 TKKLADPRGIS
-133 TDDDAS
+133 DADAS
-139 KLIASGKPIYYITGS
+139 KLVAEGKPIYYITGS

-174 VEDSPLIRKIR
+174 VEESPLVRKIR
-185 DNVIVVITPVVEV
+185 DNAIVLITPVVEV
-198 DGRDRQVDLARW
+198 DGRDRQLDLSRW

-248 LHTFFEFHPQVLHD
+248 LRTFFDFHPQVMHD

-270 YISTGTGPYNPSLD
+270 YISTGTGPYNPSID
-284 PLVIDE
+284 PLVVDE

-343 RFPMTADRVV
+343 RFPITADRVV

-364 NPPLGTVKWSL
+364 NPPLPTVKWSL
-375 RNNINYQQSGLL
+375 RNNINYQQSGIL

-392 FADRRQHFLDQF
+392 FADRRQHFLEQF

-410 SIAKAANEGPAAWV
+410 SIAKASNEGPAAWV

-434 LTDLMNLLRTHG
+434 LNELMSLLRTHG
-446 IEVQQSDAPFSIAT
+446 VEVRQSDAPFSVAVD
-460 NWPPPAPKSEGSSE
+460 WPPSAKK
-474 RRSDS
+474 
-479 PVRQASE
+479 
-486 ATTEKSR
+486 EK
-493 TGESD
+493 TD
-498 LRSSEARPAKPDP
+498 
-511 SQPVNFAKGSFII
+511 FAKGSFII
-524 RMDQPYARLADAM
+524 RMDQPYSRLADAM

-565 NRVANPD
+565 KRVANPD
-572 VLKVA
+572 VLKVPT
-577 AHEWTGGTP
+577 HEWTKP
-586 KSSSPL
+586 VPL
-592 ILENDA
+592 PPITYGRWAILNDA
-598 DTSLPRAVWSTPQ
+598 DANVAKFAFALKGLPLLTTDTESTIDKKKVP
-611 ARWLV
+611 
-616 ADEAFT
+616 
-622 AGTKK
+622 AGTLVVDIPVPSDDGLHAVHTAL
-627 YATGTIVAA
+627 ATTRIQPIVGYGTEGH
-636 SSAPTTKTHE
+636 THE

-670 LESLGIPFT
+670 LESLGIP
-679 YLSTQEVA
+679 YSYISTQEVSRT
-687 KMPSLRDRFDVILFA
+687 PNLREKFDVILFA
-702 PTGGANSSAEIVN
+702 PTGGSNSSAEIVN
-715 GLPPGP
+715 GLPPGQ
-721 PLPWHKTAITP
+721 PLPWRKTAITP

-747 GLSGVDHLTR
+747 GLTGVDALTR

-777 YGLARWVRVIEPQK
+777 YGLARWVRIIEPQK
-791 LRAPGTILLASIT
+791 LRAPGTILLAT
-804 DKKSPIAAGYDDT
+804 VADKKSPISAGYDDT
-817 MPVYYAG
+817 LPIYYAG

-830 GFSAPPPESRPSGR
+830 GLTPPPAPESRPSGR
-844 GSKNDP
+844 GGKSDP
-850 DVAQGRS
+850 DVPQGRV
-857 FTPMPERPK
+857 FVPLPERPK
-866 PAPGEEGFQT
+866 PGPGEEGFQT
-876 PEDAPWNSDYALIR
+876 PEDAPWNSDYALPR

-897 IVSFAKQ
+897 IVAFAKE
-904 ADQLLLSGMLEGGDE
+904 ADKLLLSGMLEAGDE
-919 IAGKPL
+919 IAGKPV
-925 VIDSPRGKGHILLF
+925 VIDAPRGKGHILLF

-962 WDRLG
+962 WDHLR
-967 GGR
+967 

>member
-1 MKRFA
+1 LKRFA
-6 LLILIATSAVAQQQN
+6 LLILLATAALGQQQN
-21 DADYTRQIQQ
+21 DVDYTRQIKQ
-31 FTTGPQFTTEMVDHL
+31 FTTGPQFITELVDHL
-46 PASAHVPTP
+46 PLSARVPTP

-60 YVAGA
+60 YIAGA
-65 DGHLTYSQDVN
+65 EGHLTYAEDVN

-108 ASDEAIAHLDHYRDV
+108 GADDTIAHLDRYRDI
-123 TKRLADPRKL
+123 TKRLADPRLL
-133 TDDDAS
+133 TDADAS
-139 KLIASGKPIYYITGS
+139 KLIADGKPIYYITGS

-185 DNVIVVITPVVEV
+185 DNAIVLITPVVEV
-198 DGRDRQVDLARW
+198 DGRDRQLDLSRC

-248 LHTFFEFHPQVLHD
+248 LHTFFDFHPQVLHD

-270 YISTGTGPYNPSLD
+270 YISTGTGPYNPSID
-284 PLVIDE
+284 PLVVDE

-364 NPPLGTVKWSL
+364 NPPLPAVKWSL

-392 FADRRQHFLDQF
+392 FADRRQHFLEQF

-410 SIAKAANEGPAAWV
+410 SMAKAANEGPAAWV

-434 LTDLMNLLRTHG
+434 LTDLMSLLRTHG
-446 IEVQQSDAPFSIAT
+446 IEVQQSDAPFSVAID
-460 NWPPPAPKSEGSSE
+460 WPPSAKK
-474 RRSDS
+474 
-479 PVRQASE
+479 
-486 ATTEKSR
+486 EK
-493 TGESD
+493 TD
-498 LRSSEARPAKPDP
+498 
-511 SQPVNFAKGSFII
+511 FAKGSFII
-524 RMDQPYARLADAM
+524 RMDQPYSRLADAM

-565 NRVANPD
+565 KRVANPD
-572 VLKVA
+572 VLKVPTHAWSSAPVVA
-577 AHEWTGGTP
+577 AGN
-586 KSSSPL
+586 
-592 ILENDA
+592 IIENNA
-598 DTSLPRAVWSTPQ
+598 DTLLPRIVWSDRKTP
-611 ARWLV
+611 RVV
-616 ADEAFT
+616 ADEPFT
-622 AGTKK
+622 ADTKK
-627 YATGTIVAA
+627 YAAGTIVAA
-636 SSAPTTKTHE
+636 SAAPPTKTHD
-646 LHLPRIA
+646 LHLPRVA

-658 LRTQDEGWFRLG
+658 LRTQDEGWFRLA
-670 LESLGIPFT
+670 LESLGIP
-679 YLSTQEVA
+679 YSYISTQEVSRT
-687 KMPSLRDRFDVILFA
+687 PNLREKFDVILFA
-702 PTGGANSSAEIVN
+702 PTGGSNSSAEIVN

-721 PLPWHKTAITP
+721 PLPWRKTATTP

-747 GLSGVDHLTR
+747 GMTGVDSLTR

-791 LRAPGTILLASIT
+791 LRAPGTILLAT
-804 DKKSPIAAGYDDT
+804 VADKKSPIAAGYDDT
-817 MPVYYAG
+817 LPIYYAG

-830 GFSAPPPESRPSGR
+830 GLTPPPAPESRPSGR
-844 GSKNDP
+844 GGKNDP
-850 DVAQGRS
+850 DVPQGRP
-857 FTPMPERPK
+857 FVPLPERPK

-876 PEDAPWNSDYALIR
+876 PEDAPWNSDYALPR
-890 AEDRPRV
+890 VEDRPRV
-897 IVSFAKQ
+897 IVSFAKE
-904 ADQLLLSGMLEGGDE
+904 ADKLLLSGMLEAGEE
-919 IAGKPL
+919 IAGKPV
-925 VIDSPRGKGHILLF
+925 VIDAPRGKGHILLF

-962 WDRLG
+962 WDHLR
-967 GGR
+967 

>member
-1 MKRFA
+1 LKRFA
-6 LLILIATSAVAQQQN
+6 LLTLFATAAFAEQQN
-21 DADYTRQIQQ
+21 DADYTRQIKQ
-31 FTTGPQFTTEMVDHL
+31 FTTGPQFITEMVDHL
-46 PASAHVPTP
+46 PASAKVPTP

-60 YVAGA
+60 YIAGA
-65 DGHLTYSQDVN
+65 AGHLTYAEDVN

-108 ASDEAIAHLDHYRDV
+108 GADDTIAHLDRYRDI
-123 TKRLADPRKL
+123 TKRLADPRSL
-133 TDDDAS
+133 TDADAS
-139 KLIASGKPIYYITGS
+139 KLVADGKPIYYITGS

-164 MLMELAYRLA
+164 MLMELTYRLA
-174 VEDSPLIRKIR
+174 VEESPLVRKIR
-185 DNVIVVITPVVEV
+185 ENAIVLITPVVEV
-198 DGRDRQVDLARW
+198 DGRDRQLDLSRW

-248 LHTFFEFHPQVLHD
+248 LHTFFDFHPQVMHD

-270 YISTGTGPYNPSLD
+270 YISTGTGPYNPSID
-284 PLVIDE
+284 PLVVDE

-364 NPPLGTVKWSL
+364 NPPLPTVKWSL
-375 RNNINYQQSGLL
+375 RNNINYQQSGIL

-392 FADRRQHFLDQF
+392 FADRRTHFLEQF

-410 SIAKAANEGPAAWV
+410 SIAKAANEGPSAWV

-434 LTDLMNLLRTHG
+434 LTDLMSLLRTHG
-446 IEVQQSDAPFSIAT
+446 IEVQQSDAPFSVAVD
-460 NWPPPAPKSEGSSE
+460 WPPS
-474 RRSDS
+474 
-479 PVRQASE
+479 
-486 ATTEKSR
+486 
-493 TGESD
+493 
-498 LRSSEARPAKPDP
+498 AKKDKTD
-511 SQPVNFAKGSFII
+511 FAKGSFII
-524 RMDQPYARLADAM
+524 RMDQPYSRLADAM

-565 NRVANPD
+565 KRVANPD
-572 VLKVA
+572 VLKVP
-577 AHEWTGGTP
+577 AHAWTGAP
-586 KSSSPL
+586 AAASSN
-592 ILENDA
+592 IIENNA
-598 DTSLPRAVWSTPQ
+598 DTSLPRLVWSDRNT
-611 ARWLV
+611 RRVV
-616 ADEAFT
+616 ADEPFT
-622 AGTKK
+622 VDTKK
-627 YATGTIVAA
+627 YAAGTIVNA
-636 SSAPTTKTHE
+636 SVAPATKTHE
-646 LHLPRIA
+646 LHLPRVA

-658 LRTQDEGWFRLG
+658 LRTQDEGWFRLA
-670 LESLGIPFT
+670 LESLGIP
-679 YLSTQEVA
+679 YSYISTQEVSRT
-687 KMPSLRDRFDVILFA
+687 PNLREKFDVILFA
-702 PTGGANSSAEIVN
+702 PTGGSNSSAEIVN

-721 PLPWHKTAITP
+721 QLPWRKTAITP

-747 GLSGVDHLTR
+747 GLTGVDSLTR

-791 LRAPGTILLASIT
+791 LRAPGTILLASVT

-817 MPVYYAG
+817 LPIYYAG

-830 GFSAPPPESRPSGR
+830 GLTPPPAPESRPSGR
-844 GSKNDP
+844 GGKNDP
-850 DVAQGRS
+850 DVPQGRP
-857 FTPMPERPK
+857 FVPLPERAK
-866 PAPGEEGFQT
+866 PAPGEEGFQA
-876 PEDAPWNSDYALIR
+876 PEDAPWNSDYALPR
-890 AEDRPRV
+890 VEDRPRV
-897 IVSFAKQ
+897 IVSFAKE
-904 ADQLLLSGMLEGGDE
+904 ADKLLLSGMLEAGEE
-919 IAGKPL
+919 IAGKPV

-962 WDRLG
+962 WDHLR
-967 GGR
+967 

>member
-6 LLILIATSAVAQQQN
+6 LLILIATSALAQQQN

-108 ASDEAIAHLDHYRDV
+108 ASDEAIAHLDHYRDI

-434 LTDLMNLLRTHG
+434 LTDLTNLLRMHG
-446 IEVQQSDAPFSIAT
+446 IEVQQSDAPFSIAV
-460 NWPPPAPKSEGSSE
+460 NWPPPAPTSEHSAE

-479 PVRQASE
+479 PVRQSSE

-498 LRSSEARPAKPDP
+498 LRSSDARPPKSDP
-511 SQPVNFAKGSFII
+511 SQPVNFAKGSFIV

-565 NRVANPD
+565 KRVANPD

-577 AHEWTGGTP
+577 AHEWTGGTAT
-586 KSSSPL
+586 SSSPL
-592 ILENDA
+592 ILENEA

-611 ARWLV
+611 AHWSV

-622 AGTKK
+622 VGAKK
-627 YATGTIVAA
+627 YAAGTIVAA
-636 SSAPTTKTHE
+636 SSTPSTKTHE

-653 ILHTW
+653 VLHTW

-679 YLSTQEVA
+679 YISTQEVA
-687 KMPSLRDRFDVILFA
+687 KMPNLRDRFDVILFA
-702 PTGGANSSAEIVN
+702 PTGGSNSSTEIVN

-721 PLPWHKTAITP
+721 PLPWRKTELTP
-732 NLGGIDETD
+732 NLGGTDETD

-777 YGLARWVRVIEPQK
+777 YGLARWVRVIEPQR

-830 GFSAPPPESRPSGR
+830 GFGAPPPESRPSGR
-844 GSKNDP
+844 GGKNDP
-850 DVAQGRS
+850 DVAQGRA

-876 PEDAPWNSDYALIR
+876 PEDAPWNSDYTQIR
-890 AEDRPRV
+890 VEDRPRV

-925 VIDSPRGKGHILLF
+925 VIDAPRGKGHILLF

-962 WDRLG
+962 WDHLR
-967 GGR
+967 

>member
-6 LLILIATSAVAQQQN
+6 LLILLATTAFSQQQN
-21 DADYTRQIQQ
+21 DADYTRQIKQ
-31 FTTGPQFTTEMVDHL
+31 FTTGPQFITEMVDHL
-46 PASAHVPTP
+46 PASAKVPTP

-60 YVAGA
+60 YIAGA
-65 DGHLTYSQDVN
+65 EGHLTYSEDVN

-93 IGKSEEGREMIAVAV
+93 IGKSEEGREMIVVAV
-108 ASDEAIAHLDHYRDV
+108 GADDTIAHLDRYRDI
-123 TKRLADPRKL
+123 TKRLADPRSL
-133 TDDDAS
+133 TDADAS
-139 KLIASGKPIYYITGS
+139 KLVADGKPIYYITGS

-174 VEDSPLIRKIR
+174 VEESPLVRKIR
-185 DNVIVVITPVVEV
+185 DNAIVLITPVVEV
-198 DGRDRQVDLARW
+198 DGRDRQLDLSRW

-248 LHTFFEFHPQVLHD
+248 LHTFFDFHPQVLHD

-270 YISTGTGPYNPSLD
+270 YISTGTGPYNPSID
-284 PLVIDE
+284 PLVVDE

-364 NPPLGTVKWSL
+364 NPPLPTVKWSL
-375 RNNINYQQSGLL
+375 RNNINYQQSGIL

-392 FADRRQHFLDQF
+392 FADRRQHFLEQF

-410 SIAKAANEGPAAWV
+410 SIAKAANEGPSAWV

-434 LTDLMNLLRTHG
+434 LTDLMSLLRTHDV
-446 IEVQQSDAPFSIAT
+446 EVQQSDAPFSVAVD
-460 NWPPPAPKSEGSSE
+460 WPPS
-474 RRSDS
+474 
-479 PVRQASE
+479 
-486 ATTEKSR
+486 
-493 TGESD
+493 
-498 LRSSEARPAKPDP
+498 AKKDKTD
-511 SQPVNFAKGSFII
+511 FAKGSFII
-524 RMDQPYARLADAM
+524 RMDQPYSRLADAM

-565 NRVANPD
+565 KRVANPD
-572 VLKVA
+572 VLKVPTHA
-577 AHEWTGGTP
+577 WSGTP
-586 KSSSPL
+586 AAAASN
-592 ILENDA
+592 IIENNA
-598 DTSLPRAVWSTPQ
+598 DTSLPRLIWSD
-611 ARWLV
+611 RNKRRV
-616 ADEAFT
+616 IADEPFT
-622 AGTKK
+622 ADTKK
-627 YATGTIVAA
+627 YAAGTIVAA
-636 SSAPTTKTHE
+636 SATPSVKTHE

-658 LRTQDEGWFRLG
+658 LRTQDEGWFRLA
-670 LESLGIPFT
+670 LESLGIP
-679 YLSTQEVA
+679 YSYISTQEVSRT
-687 KMPSLRDRFDVILFA
+687 PNLREKFDVILFA
-702 PTGGANSSAEIVN
+702 PTGGSNSSAEIVN

-721 PLPWHKTAITP
+721 PLPWRKTAITP

-747 GLSGVDHLTR
+747 GLTGVDSLTR

-777 YGLARWVRVIEPQK
+777 YGLARWVRVIDPQK
-791 LRAPGTILLASIT
+791 LRAPGTILLASVT

-817 MPVYYAG
+817 LPIYYAG

-830 GFSAPPPESRPSGR
+830 GLTTPPAPESRPSGR

-850 DVAQGRS
+850 DVPQGRP
-857 FTPMPERPK
+857 FVPLPERAK

-876 PEDAPWNSDYALIR
+876 PEDAPWNSDYALPR
-890 AEDRPRV
+890 VEDRPRV
-897 IVSFAKQ
+897 IVSFVKE
-904 ADQLLLSGMLEGGDE
+904 ADKLLLSGMLEAGEE
-919 IAGKPL
+919 IAGKPV

-962 WDRLG
+962 WDHLR
-967 GGR
+967 